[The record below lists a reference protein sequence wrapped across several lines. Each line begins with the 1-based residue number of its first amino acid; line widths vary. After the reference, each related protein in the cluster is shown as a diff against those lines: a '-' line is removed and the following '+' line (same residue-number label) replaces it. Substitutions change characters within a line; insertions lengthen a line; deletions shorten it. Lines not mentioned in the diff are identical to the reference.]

1 MEPKSIKRVLAFDF
15 DDTLAKTKSLIGVRL
30 QDESSSTEKYLLE
43 AGISFKHSK
52 NGYWWINSENYE
64 ILESSCV
71 APHETFLFDY
81 THTMN
86 IDLRTA
92 KEIPFMFQK
101 LIAAYH
107 DPETLPIVVTA
118 RAGVVTEFSLSQQK
132 YVKCQNRPKILR
144 FLSSRGIDIPEKNL
158 HTVGD
163 TYGDTAEAKRNV
175 LQAYL
180 ENFKLE
186 ELIFYDD
193 SERNVISVMA
203 LRKAL
208 PKGCKLSVYQVKGEA
223 CRLRCSYIGVGG

>member
-1 MEPKSIKRVLAFDF
+1 MEPKEIKRVLAFDF

-30 QDESSSTEKYLLE
+30 QDEKADTEEYLVE
-43 AGISFKHSK
+43 AGISFKNSK
-52 NGYWWINSENYE
+52 NGYWWINSKNYE
-64 ILESSCV
+64 ILESSCI

-101 LIAAYH
+101 LRDAYN
-107 DPETLPIVVTA
+107 DPETLPIIVTA
-118 RAGVVTEFSLSQQK
+118 RAGVVTEFSASQQK
-132 YVKCQNRPKILR
+132 YVKCQNRSKILR
-144 FLSSRGIDIPEKNL
+144 FLSKRGIDIPGKNL

-175 LQAYL
+175 LRTYL

-193 SERNVISVMA
+193 SERNVISAMA
-203 LRKAL
+203 LRKSL
-208 PKGCKLSVYQVKGEA
+208 PEGCALSVYQVKGEA
-223 CRLRCSYIGVGG
+223 CRLRCSYVG